1 MKRLVSLI
9 LILSTFIFSCS
20 TDNLDKYVELCGC
33 EVTEHFSTSTDQE
46 ENSTKE
52 FTFTGS
58 PLFDYG
64 IKKYGFALNMALLIN
79 QERNIDSLT
88 LLRITIDKG
97 NSKVKSYEYDY
108 YELNRL
114 KPRYEAIHKIAES
127 FVENIY
133 SGDFNA
139 NKRYL
144 GFIIEDS
151 EYNEIM
157 TSIKNDLESDYLE
170 TKMMSFEK
178 GKGQVYNIFGAVR
191 TKDETL
197 DLFKMQLIK
206 EEEDYKITEFT
217 F

>member
-1 MKRLVSLI
+1 MKKSVYLFII
-9 LILSTFIFSCS
+9 LTTILLSCS
-20 TDNLDKYVELCGC
+20 TGYLNKYVELCGC
-33 EVTEHFSTSTDQE
+33 EVTEHFIASTDNE

-52 FTFTGS
+52 FTFKGS
-58 PLFDYG
+58 PLFEYG
-64 IKKYGFALNMALLIN
+64 IEKYGFALNMSLLIN
-79 QERNIDSLT
+79 QDLNIDSLT
-88 LLRITIDKG
+88 LLRITIEKG
-97 NSKVKSYEYDY
+97 NSKVKSYEFDY

-133 SGDFNA
+133 SGDFHA
-139 NKRYL
+139 NKEYL
-144 GFIIEDS
+144 GFEMENS

-157 TSIKNDLESDYLE
+157 TSIQNDLEHDYLE

-206 EEEDYKITEFT
+206 EEEVYKITEFT